1 MDVRK
6 MVNDLIMDIANG
18 VSVSQVLLKAQIVA
32 YNLGDE
38 KFSRY
43 IKCEQQGYTPNDTLP
58 EYRKQKT
65 MVKATFVIPFQNP
78 QTVEVHCEAIED
90 KRIRDLLT
98 FASLRD
104 PLVQIEKMYDN
115 AESEMVRSSIPVFAY
130 PTIKSLYKDSVGID
144 IYSAYQC
151 FPKEALF
158 TIVET
163 FKSQLLDILM
173 QFDKK
178 LDWKLDMSSS
188 KNKEIANTI
197 INNVYHINAVVANTG
212 SGNVETTDV
221 KVERKL

>member
-6 MVNDLIMDIANG
+6 IVNDLIMDIANG

-43 IKCEQQGYTPNDTLP
+43 IKCEQQGYTPDDTLP
-58 EYRKQKT
+58 AYRMQKT

-78 QTVEVHCEAIED
+78 QTVEVHCEAIDD

-115 AESEMVRSSIPVFAY
+115 AESEMVRIAVPVFAY
-130 PTIKSLYKDSVGID
+130 PIIKSLYKDCGGVD

-212 SGNVETTDV
+212 SGNVKTKDI
-221 KVERKL
+221 KMEREQ

>member
-6 MVNDLIMDIANG
+6 IVNDLIMDIANG
-18 VSVSQVLLKAQIVA
+18 VSVSQVLLKAQIIA

-38 KFSRY
+38 KFSQY

-58 EYRKQKT
+58 AYRKQKT
-65 MVKATFVIPFQNP
+65 MVKATFVGPFQTS

-104 PLVQIEKMYDN
+104 SLILIEKMYDN
-115 AESEMVRSSIPVFAY
+115 AESSMVRISVPVFAY
-130 PTIKSLYKDSVGID
+130 STIKSLYEDCGMEV
-144 IYSAYQC
+144 YSAYHY
-151 FPKEALF
+151 FPKEALL

-178 LDWKLDMSSS
+178 LDWNLDMSST
-188 KNKEIANTI
+188 KNKDIATTI

-212 SGNVETTDV
+212 SGNVETNDI
-221 KVERKL
+221 KLSEVQ

>member
-6 MVNDLIMDIANG
+6 IVNALIMDIANG
-18 VSVSQVLLKAQIVA
+18 VSISQVLLKAQIIA

-38 KFSRY
+38 KFSQY
-43 IKCEQQGYTPNDTLP
+43 IKCEQQGYSPNDTLP
-58 EYRKQKT
+58 SYRKQKT
-65 MVKATFVIPFQNP
+65 LVKATFVGPFQTS

-90 KRIRDLLT
+90 KCIRNLLT

-104 PLVQIEKMYDN
+104 SLILIEKMYEN
-115 AESEMVRSSIPVFAY
+115 AESEMVRTSVPVFAY
-130 PTIKSLYKDSVGID
+130 PTIKSLYKDCGGMD

-151 FPKEALF
+151 FPKEALL

-188 KNKEIANTI
+188 KNKDIATTI

-212 SGNVETTDV
+212 IGNVETKDI
-221 KVERKL
+221 KLEEKQ